1 MSRLPKAVAW
11 DIDGTLIDSEP
22 LHLAAL
28 VAVSARYGLDLS
40 HEPED
45 RFRGR
50 HMGDVWRALRAFY
63 PGGLTEQRWADEIID
78 TYIESASSLRP
89 MPGAL
94 ETVRELHARG
104 IPQACVS
111 NSERRV
117 VDANLKALG
126 IIDLIEFS
134 ISRDDVTAGKPDPEP
149 YLEACERELEQ
160 CGVARE
166 AQSRSTEYGLT
177 PSELVV
183 ARLVA
188 TGKSNRE
195 AAEELYVT
203 VKTVEFHLRG
213 VFAKLGITSRR
224 QVAALLGDQA

>member
-1 MSRLPKAVAW
+1 MSGLPKAVAW

-22 LHLAAL
+22 LHLQAL
-28 VAVSARYGLDLS
+28 VTVSARYRLDLS

-63 PGGLTEQRWADEIID
+63 PGGLTEQRWAGEIID
-78 TYIESASSLRP
+78 TYIESAGALKP

-117 VDANLKALG
+117 VDTNLKALG
-126 IIDLIEFS
+126 IGELIAFS

-149 YLEACERELEQ
+149 YREACRRLGCAPHDVLAVEDSDT
-160 CGVARE
+160 G
-166 AQSRSTEYGLT
+166 AQSAQAAGLKVLRVEADG
-177 PSELVV
+177 PSFEMVYL
-183 ARLVA
+183 
-188 TGKSNRE
+188 S
-195 AAEELYVT
+195 
-203 VKTVEFHLRG
+203 F
-213 VFAKLGITSRR
+213 
-224 QVAALLGDQA
+224 

>member
-1 MSRLPKAVAW
+1 MSGLPKAVAW

-22 LHLAAL
+22 LHLEAL
-28 VAVSARYGLDLS
+28 VTVSARYGLDLS

-94 ETVRELHARG
+94 ETVRELHERS

-149 YLEACERELEQ
+149 YLEACERLGFAPVDVLAVEDSDT
-160 CGVARE
+160 G
-166 AQSRSTEYGLT
+166 AQSAQAAGLKV
-177 PSELVV
+177 L
-183 ARLVA
+183 RI
-188 TGKSNRE
+188 E
-195 AAEELYVT
+195 AADPSFEMLYLS
-203 VKTVEFHLRG
+203 F
-213 VFAKLGITSRR
+213 
-224 QVAALLGDQA
+224 

>member
-1 MSRLPKAVAW
+1 MSGLPKAVAW

-28 VAVSARYGLDLS
+28 VTVSARYGLDLS

-63 PGGLTEQRWADEIID
+63 PGGLSEQRWADEIID
-78 TYIESASSLRP
+78 TYIERAPSLRP

-94 ETVRELHARG
+94 ETMRELHARG
-104 IPQACVS
+104 IRQACVS

-126 IIDLIEFS
+126 VVDLIEFS
-134 ISRDDVTAGKPDPEP
+134 ISRDDVTAGKPDPAP
-149 YLEACERELEQ
+149 YLEACRCLGLAPHDVLAVEDSDP
-160 CGVARE
+160 G
-166 AQSRSTEYGLT
+166 AQSAQAAGLKVLRIDAGG
-177 PSELVV
+177 PSFDM
-183 ARLVA
+183 
-188 TGKSNRE
+188 
-195 AAEELYVT
+195 LY
-203 VKTVEFHLRG
+203 L
-213 VFAKLGITSRR
+213 SR
-224 QVAALLGDQA
+224 

>member
-1 MSRLPKAVAW
+1 MSDLPKAVAW

-28 VAVSARYGLDLS
+28 IEVSMRYGLDLS

-63 PGGLTEQRWADEIID
+63 PGHLSEQRWADEIID
-78 TYIESASSLRP
+78 TYIESAPSLQP

-94 ETVRELHARG
+94 ETMRELHALG

-117 VDANLKALG
+117 VDANIAALG
-126 IIDLIEFS
+126 ILDLIEFS
-134 ISRDDVTAGKPDPEP
+134 ISRDNVTAGKPDPEP
-149 YLEACERELEQ
+149 YREACYRLGFAPHDVLAVEDSDP
-160 CGVARE
+160 G
-166 AQSRSTEYGLT
+166 AQSAQAAGLKVLRIEADGT
-177 PSELVV
+177 SFEML
-183 ARLVA
+183 RL
-188 TGKSNRE
+188 
-195 AAEELYVT
+195 
-203 VKTVEFHLRG
+203 
-213 VFAKLGITSRR
+213 SRR
-224 QVAALLGDQA
+224 GNSSG

>member
-28 VAVSARYGLDLS
+28 VTVSARYGLDLS

-63 PGGLTEQRWADEIID
+63 PGGLSEQRWADEIID

-94 ETVRELHARG
+94 ETMRELHARG

-117 VDANLKALG
+117 VDANLRALG
-126 IIDLIEFS
+126 VIDLIEFS

-149 YLEACERELEQ
+149 YRQACDRLGFAPADVLAVEDSDP
-160 CGVARE
+160 G
-166 AQSRSTEYGLT
+166 AQSARAAGLNV
-177 PSELVV
+177 L
-183 ARLVA
+183 RI
-188 TGKSNRE
+188 E
-195 AAEELYVT
+195 AAGPSFEMFYLS
-203 VKTVEFHLRG
+203 F
-213 VFAKLGITSRR
+213 
-224 QVAALLGDQA
+224 

>member
-1 MSRLPKAVAW
+1 MSGLPKAVAW

-28 VAVSARYGLDLS
+28 VTVSARYGLDLS

-63 PGGLTEQRWADEIID
+63 PGGLSEARWAGEIID
-78 TYIESASSLRP
+78 TYIESADALKP
-89 MPGAL
+89 IPGAL
-94 ETVRELHARG
+94 ETLRELHARG

-117 VDANLKALG
+117 VDANLAALG
-126 IIDLIEFS
+126 IADLIAFS

-149 YLEACERELEQ
+149 YREACRRLGLSPRDVLAVEDSDT
-160 CGVARE
+160 G
-166 AQSRSTEYGLT
+166 AQSAQAAGMAVLRVDPGAPAMTLARIADA
-177 PSELVV
+177 V
-183 ARLVA
+183 ASYVA
-188 TGKSNRE
+188 G
-195 AAEELYVT
+195 
-203 VKTVEFHLRG
+203 
-213 VFAKLGITSRR
+213 
-224 QVAALLGDQA
+224 

>member
-28 VAVSARYGLDLS
+28 VTVSARYGLDLS

-63 PGGLTEQRWADEIID
+63 PGGLSEQRWADGIID
-78 TYIESASSLRP
+78 TYIESAASLRP

-94 ETVRELHARG
+94 ETIRELHARG

-126 IIDLIEFS
+126 VIGLIEFS

-149 YLEACERELEQ
+149 YRQACDRLGFAPADVLAVEDSDP
-160 CGVARE
+160 G
-166 AQSRSTEYGLT
+166 AQSARAAGLNVLRIKAAG
-177 PSELVV
+177 PSFEMFYL
-183 ARLVA
+183 
-188 TGKSNRE
+188 S
-195 AAEELYVT
+195 
-203 VKTVEFHLRG
+203 F
-213 VFAKLGITSRR
+213 
-224 QVAALLGDQA
+224 

>member
-28 VAVSARYGLDLS
+28 VTVSARYGLDLS

-63 PGGLTEQRWADEIID
+63 PGGLSEQRWADEIID
-78 TYIESASSLRP
+78 TYIESAASLRP

-94 ETVRELHARG
+94 ETMRELHARG

-117 VDANLKALG
+117 VDANLRALG
-126 IIDLIEFS
+126 VIDLIEFS

-149 YLEACERELEQ
+149 YRQACDRLGFAPADVLAVEDSDP
-160 CGVARE
+160 G
-166 AQSRSTEYGLT
+166 AQSARAAGLNV
-177 PSELVV
+177 L
-183 ARLVA
+183 RI
-188 TGKSNRE
+188 E
-195 AAEELYVT
+195 AADPRFEMFYL
-203 VKTVEFHLRG
+203 
-213 VFAKLGITSRR
+213 SC
-224 QVAALLGDQA
+224 